1 MSRSLVDRGFSNSAA
16 GYGGYNKT
24 KTTKLN
30 LTAKG
35 YPSSMDG
42 MPKPIIDNS
51 TNTNGLNGGTK
62 KTYDALMAAYK
73 GNGLYDQKN
82 LLAQQAY
89 EKNMAALNEAYG
101 AYMAALADN
110 LNSTKGTLRDSY
122 DRSKKSIQQD
132 AANSLKQAYINKMM
146 SEKNIDQRMAAQ
158 GLSGG
163 ATETTRASMANNY
176 GNARNEINTTTNNNL
191 SQLEGQY
198 NENLA
203 NAMSAYNQAVAQAQ
217 LQKAQ
222 QMMQLEDALMNN
234 KIAALDDFYD
244 LMGDTTNNYE
254 NSLAM
259 VLNNK
264 DMEFD
269 PIEASNAVKAMELY
283 QNNPADDRTYA
294 NLMAALQAIMS
305 QQGGNGSL
313 AVANPMQNNYMAAI
327 LNQLYGG

>member
-1 MSRSLVDRGFSNSAA
+1 MSRSLVDRGFSNSTA
-16 GYGGYNKT
+16 GYGGYSKT

-30 LTAKG
+30 LRDKG
-35 YPSSMDG
+35 YPNEYQT
-42 MPKPIIDNS
+42 KPIIDNS
-51 TNTNGLNGGTK
+51 TDTNGLNGSKTK

-222 QMMQLEDALMNN
+222 QMMQLEDALMQN
-234 KIAALDDFYD
+234 KISALDDFYD
-244 LMGDTTNNYE
+244 LMGDTTGDYE

-283 QNNPADDRTYA
+283 QNNPADDRTFA
-294 NLMAALQAIMS
+294 NLMAALQAIMA
-305 QQGGNGSL
+305 QQGNGNVAL
-313 AVANPMQNNYMAAI
+313 ANPMQNNYMAAI
-327 LNQLYGG
+327 LNQLKGA

>member
-1 MSRSLVDRGFSNSAA
+1 MSRDLSSRGWSSSTA
-16 GYGGYNKT
+16 GYAPKA

-30 LTAKG
+30 LTTKG

-42 MPKPIIDNS
+42 FTPTNS
-51 TNTNGLNGGTK
+51 SVDTTNNGLNGSKTK
-62 KTYDALMAAYK
+62 KTYDALMAAYR

-244 LMGDTTNNYE
+244 LMGDTTGNYE

-283 QNNPADDRTYA
+283 QNNPSDDRTYA
-294 NLMAALQAIMS
+294 NLMAALQAIMN
-305 QQGGNGSL
+305 QQGNGNM

-327 LNQLYGG
+327 LNQLYGGH